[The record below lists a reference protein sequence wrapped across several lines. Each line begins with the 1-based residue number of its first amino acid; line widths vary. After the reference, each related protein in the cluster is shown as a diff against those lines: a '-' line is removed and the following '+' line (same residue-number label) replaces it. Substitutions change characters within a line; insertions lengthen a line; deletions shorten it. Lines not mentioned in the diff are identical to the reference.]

1 MKAKLA
7 QAVTGLLA
15 LLWCAH
21 LHATVVLQ
29 YHHVSDATP
38 PSTSVTPE
46 LFEQHLDYLE
56 AEGFRVVPLP
66 EIVDKLKKGQALPDK
81 AVVLTFDDAYDSVY
95 DIAFPLIKARD
106 WPFTVFVNTQPID
119 NQRRGFTTWEQL
131 REMAEHGGTIA
142 NHSTAH
148 NFLTRR
154 APGESEAQ
162 WRERISKEV
171 TTAERRIEEETGQ
184 SYKVL
189 AYPYGEFDKRVQAL
203 LEELDFIA
211 FAQNSGPLGPHND
224 LLALPRFPFG
234 GVFGAPDDF
243 ALKASTRP
251 MPVSDV
257 ARCADRRCRQKLDD
271 GVVAQGQRPVLAITL
286 QDKSLSSAI
295 NCFASRQG
303 AIETW
308 VEGSTLYTRANE
320 PLSPGR
326 TQYNCTAPSGER
338 GRFFWLSQQWLVTD
352 KDGNWVHDS

>member
-1 MKAKLA
+1 MAKIA
-7 QAVTGLLA
+7 KAVTGLLA
-15 LLWCAH
+15 LLWCAQ

-29 YHHVSDATP
+29 YHHVSDTTP

-46 LFEQHLDYLE
+46 LFEQHLDYLA
-56 AEGFRVVPLP
+56 AEGFHVASLP
-66 EIVDKLKKGQALPDK
+66 EIVAKLKKDEALPDK
-81 AVVLTFDDAYDSVY
+81 TVVLTFDDAYSSVY
-95 DIAFPLIKARD
+95 DIAFPLMKARN
-106 WPFTVFVNTQPID
+106 WPFTVFVNTNPID
-119 NQRRGFTTWEQL
+119 NQRKGFATWDQL
-131 REMAEHGGTIA
+131 REMAEQGGTIA

-148 NFLTRR
+148 GFLPRR
-154 APGESEAQ
+154 ASGESEAQ
-162 WRERISKEV
+162 WRQRITKEIM
-171 TTAERRIEEETGQ
+171 TAEQRIKEETGQ
-184 SYKVL
+184 SHKVL

-203 LEELDFIA
+203 LRELGFIA
-211 FAQNSGPLGPHND
+211 FAQNSGPLAPHND

-251 MPVSDV
+251 MPATAI
-257 ARCADRRCRQKLDD
+257 ARCTDRDCEQPLDD
-271 GVVAQGQRPVLAITL
+271 VVVAQGQRPVLAITVKN
-286 QDKSLSSAI
+286 KSLLPAI

-308 VEGSTLYTRANE
+308 VDGNTLYTRANE

-352 KDGNWVHDS
+352 KDGNWRHDS